1 VSNRQVFEA
10 LVLPHL
16 DAAYNLA
23 RWLLRSEQ
31 AAEDAVQEASMRAF
45 RYIETLR
52 GDDARPWLLGIVR
65 NTCFT
70 MLERTRNQPQW
81 VDFDEAEFEAA
92 LGERSLAT
100 PIREVQLQRRT
111 RLQID
116 AAIRALARRCAVI
129 VLREFEGSI
138 MRDRKASPPCR
149 RHRDVAP
156 ARPRQSSRA
165 LINQPGEASLM
176 TRPASLI
183 RRMYAACGARHA
195 ARRHPHADR
204 AGRCRPHRAGRT
216 AEADTPR
223 LVRAALAHRL
233 GQLRAGP
240 GLRAVRAA
248 AGAAPGPERPAR
260 RRTRGRPRARVAG
273 GPVDRGG
280 FDG

>member
-1 VSNRQVFEA
+1 MSNRQVFEA

-92 LGERSLAT
+92 LGEAQQRDT
-100 PIREVQLQRRT
+100 DPEVQLQQRRI

-116 AAIRALARRCAVI
+116 AAIRALSPPLREVI
-129 VLREFEGSI
+129 VLREFEDLDYAQI
-138 MRDRKASPPCR
+138 AKV
-149 RHRDVAP
+149 VAVP
-156 ARPRQSSRA
+156 VGTVMSRLAR
-165 LINQPGEASLM
+165 
-176 TRPASLI
+176 
-183 RRMYAACGARHA
+183 AR
-195 ARRHPHADR
+195 
-204 AGRCRPHRAGRT
+204 GK
-216 AEADTPR
+216 
-223 LVRAALAHRL
+223 
-233 GQLRAGP
+233 LRAMLSSISLG
-240 GLRAVRAA
+240 
-248 AGAAPGPERPAR
+248 E
-260 RRTRGRPRARVAG
+260 
-273 GPVDRGG
+273 
-280 FDG
+280 